1 LNINKL
7 SNFKNFTYTNTILS
21 TLKDTNFIEYF
32 IQFNINTFYNMNFFE
47 NKSKII
53 NDITKENSLQLLKL
67 EKLEF
72 YVKQASQ
79 TFHFEW

>member
-1 LNINKL
+1 
-7 SNFKNFTYTNTILS
+7 
-21 TLKDTNFIEYF
+21 
-32 IQFNINTFYNMNFFE
+32 MNFFE

-72 YVKQASQ
+72 YIKQASQ